1 MQEIRFRAMG
11 TDCHVLVEALDENV
25 ESTLLTL
32 AAGRVELLEQSW
44 SRFRPTSELSR
55 LNARAGSGAIEVS
68 DDLLLLVTRMCQA
81 WRESDGL
88 FDPTVLES
96 MTRLGYDADFAE
108 VTARSIPA
116 AGDIA
121 VLPAPGMGSV
131 RVDEVA
137 MTVTLPAGVGL
148 DPGAI
153 GKGLAAD
160 IIVDELLEVGASGV
174 LVNLGGDI
182 AIGGALIDPWRIA
195 VTDERLPR
203 EWADRTLEVVELPR
217 DVTRAGFATSTT
229 LKRRWAEGL
238 RHHVIDPRTGSMAT
252 GSYLQA
258 TVVAPQ
264 AWQAEVAASIAL
276 LRDDAAAWLQEQ
288 QLDALLLTHDEIH
301 TAGALASATPLGAL
315 HG

>member
-1 MQEIRFRAMG
+1 MQENRFRAMG
-11 TDCHVLVEALDENV
+11 TDCHVLVEAVDANV

-44 SRFRPTSELSR
+44 SRFRPASELSR
-55 LNARAGSGAIEVS
+55 LNARAGSGPIEVS
-68 DDLLLLVTRMCQA
+68 ADLLLLVTRMVEA
-81 WRESDGL
+81 WRDSDGL

-96 MTRLGYDADFAE
+96 MNRLGYDADFAE
-108 VTARSIPA
+108 VSARSIPA

-121 VLPAPGMGSV
+121 VLPAPGMGGI
-131 RVDEVA
+131 RVDAAA

-160 IIVDELLEVGASGV
+160 IVVDELIEAGASAV

-182 AIGGALIDPWRIA
+182 AIGGALVDPWRIA
-195 VTDERLPR
+195 ITDERLPR
-203 EWADRTLEVVELPR
+203 DWADRTLDVIELPR
-217 DVTRAGFATSTT
+217 DVTRAGIATSTT
-229 LKRRWAEGL
+229 LKRRWAGGR
-238 RHHVIDPRTGSMAT
+238 RHHVIDPRTGGMTT
-252 GSYLQA
+252 GRYVQT

-264 AWQAEVAASIAL
+264 AWQAEIAASSAL
-276 LRDDAAAWLQEQ
+276 LHADADAWLEERH
-288 QLDALLLTHDEIH
+288 LDALLLTADDIQ
-301 TAGALASATPLGAL
+301 TTGALASVAPQGAL